1 MVALIADHIDD
12 LGADVVVTFGPD
24 GITGHADHLA
34 VSRWA
39 TAAAH
44 SRAEL
49 LYATMTHDFVDRH
62 RALHDA
68 IGLFGDLPG
77 GQPRSVHRD
86 HLAVQVTLDHAE
98 LVRKRRALREHG
110 SQTASLAALIGEDT
124 YVSWWRD
131 ECFRRP
137 TETEIRSARDIGRV
151 PTGAGGWT
159 G

>member
-1 MVALIADHIDD
+1 MASALSAFVYVFEGEVRLGSSRLSAHQLAVLGVHDLHVIGLPDGGCADSDDAGMVALIADHIDD

-68 IGLFGDLPG
+68 IG
-77 GQPRSVHRD
+77 RY
-86 HLAVQVTLDHAE
+86 E
-98 LVRKRRALREHG
+98 RAL
-110 SQTASLAALIGEDT
+110 
-124 YVSWWRD
+124 
-131 ECFRRP
+131 
-137 TETEIRSARDIGRV
+137 
-151 PTGAGGWT
+151 GAMLDR
-159 G
+159 